1 MARSFLGKITDQGS
15 SNIHDVI
22 RSVLNFLIFFFFFF
36 LQKDLTSTKKRKT
49 AYVYV
54 YKKRV

>member
-1 MARSFLGKITDQGS
+1 MARPFLGKITDQGS

-22 RSVLNFLIFFFFFF
+22 RSVLNFLIFFFFF
-36 LQKDLTSTKKRKT
+36 LQKDFTSTKKRKT

>member
-22 RSVLNFLIFFFFFF
+22 RSVLNFLIFFFF
-36 LQKDLTSTKKRKT
+36 LQKDFTSTKKRKT